1 MTFEDTLR
9 DRLEHDAASVPLPPR
24 TPARA
29 AARARV
35 RHRNRLV
42 VTGVVAVLA
51 VGTAVAVPTLLA
63 QGEGRTPSAEVP
75 ATQPTLP
82 PGPLDL
88 SWRKPTSGGI
98 MYAGAQVQSG
108 SGTVYAI
115 STAPGFHYGDP
126 MSGTRWPIA
135 LYRLGDDGRWQPT
148 DLGGRRPYADNLAAA
163 GDTLYAVST
172 APGTHTL
179 RVGASRDGGD
189 TWTSDELPPAAF
201 PTGSHDLTR
210 QSYGTVAAKGD
221 QVLAMVVTRFYP
233 DEDAI
238 FPEKK
243 GHPDYIVQRTPEGLA
258 LVKVDVF
265 RAVPGPGG
273 GKAAVL
279 APGTATAGAPT
290 TTVPAS
296 PTTSQPRTAPSFP
309 TKKAETIR
317 TVPWSDLGL
326 HGLEDLGPKAEIFE
340 RTGDGWERVEAE
352 PADFGGQGEALSVA
366 GDRFVVTG
374 IYGLSEGAFVSQDG
388 RQWNRIPVATG
399 DKVVGTGPGLVRYPQ
414 AGTKVQVSTDG
425 GTTWTAVDLGAEG
438 AEPNLQVISAS
449 GGPLGVA
456 LLLGDAQEHPRQL
469 VVSADLASWTVGD
482 VAQAVGAGS
491 YVKGWTF
498 VGADRIVV
506 GAERAPGGNDAE
518 TVTAVGTPVRR

>member
-9 DRLEHDAASVPLPPR
+9 DRLEHEAESVPLPPR

-29 AARARV
+29 AARARD

-42 VTGVVAVLA
+42 VIGVVAVLA

-63 QGEGRTPSAEVP
+63 QDRDRAPSAEVP

-88 SWRKPTSGGI
+88 SWRRPTSGGI
-98 MYAGAQVQSG
+98 MYATAQVQSG

-126 MSGTRWPIA
+126 MPDRQLPIA

-148 DLGGRRPYADNLAAA
+148 TLGGQRPYADTLAAA

-172 APGTHTL
+172 APGTHSL

-189 TWTSDELPPAAF
+189 NWSSDELPPADF
-201 PTGSHDLTR
+201 PAGSRNLTR
-210 QSYGTVAAKGD
+210 QAFGSVAARGD
-221 QVLAMVVTRFYP
+221 QVLAMVVTNFYP

-243 GHPDYIVQRTPEGLA
+243 AHGDYVVERTAEGLS
-258 LVKVDVF
+258 LVKVTAF
-265 RAVPGPGG
+265 TAVP
-273 GKAAVL
+273 
-279 APGTATAGAPT
+279 APGTT
-290 TTVPAS
+290 
-296 PTTSQPRTAPSFP
+296 QPGTRPSFP

-317 TVPWSDLGL
+317 TVPWSALGL
-326 HGLEDLGPKAEIFE
+326 HGPEGLGSRVQIFE
-340 RTGDGWERVEAE
+340 RAGDGWERLQIE
-352 PADFGGQGEALSVA
+352 PTDLGAHPDRISVA
-366 GDRFVVTG
+366 GDRFV
-374 IYGLSEGAFVSQDG
+374 ISGLEGLDAGAFVSQDG
-388 RQWNRIPVATG
+388 RQWSRIPVPR
-399 DKVVGTGPGLVRYPQ
+399 DENVVGTGPGLVRYPQ

-425 GTTWTAVDLGAEG
+425 GTTWTAVDLGAKG
-438 AEPNLQVISAS
+438 ADPNLQVISAS

-469 VVSADLASWTVGD
+469 VVSADLDSWSVSD

-518 TVTAVGTPVRR
+518 TVTAVGTPVRK